1 MSVFPI
7 FHAAALPVNYF
18 FLSPHST
25 TPILHTNRTC
35 QPVALKRHY
44 GDTPLPPHH
53 APPHPSY
60 FPFPF
65 LPSYFLSFSLS
76 APFQSIILPP
86 FNRSFQACTAIV
98 EKLGYTQCKV
108 IEGGIDAYLAAFP
121 LTQADKVKWRAQ
133 DTDGQDLSVLV
144 TGVDTRQAGEIYY

>member
-1 MSVFPI
+1 M
-7 FHAAALPVNYF
+7 
-18 FLSPHST
+18 
-25 TPILHTNRTC
+25 
-35 QPVALKRHY
+35 
-44 GDTPLPPHH
+44 
-53 APPHPSY
+53 
-60 FPFPF
+60 
-65 LPSYFLSFSLS
+65 
-76 APFQSIILPP
+76 
-86 FNRSFQACTAIV
+86 